1 MKSAKNRNLD
11 SVFYRKRIIFVT
23 HPAPTRPPYPRRA
36 HTTTPGPTQRHARM
50 ATTQKQ
56 PRRCQPTPDGLRVA
70 TPLGDGGVPFPNAKA
85 IPGGIP
91 HSAPPARPNPPQLQ
105 AKSTPPAR
113 SEEQLW
119 PGRAWGGARIATG
132 SGDEQGAGGGRGRC
146 WADASGRSPVV
157 GAGRVEQGIRV
168 RCAARRSAA
177 A

>member
-1 MKSAKNRNLD
+1 
-11 SVFYRKRIIFVT
+11 VFLPKTNYFSDPPRAYPPTRT
-23 HPAPTRPPYPRRA
+23 HHGPTRPPLGMYSPSLHSVMLGWRLRKNNPVAPNRRPTASASPR
-36 HTTTPGPTQRHARM
+36 
-50 ATTQKQ
+50 
-56 PRRCQPTPDGLRVA
+56 
-70 TPLGDGGVPFPNAKA
+70 GVPFPNAKA

-91 HSAPPARPNPPQLQ
+91 HSAPPARPNPPQLR

-132 SGDEQGAGGGRGRC
+132 SGDEQGAGGGRGRY